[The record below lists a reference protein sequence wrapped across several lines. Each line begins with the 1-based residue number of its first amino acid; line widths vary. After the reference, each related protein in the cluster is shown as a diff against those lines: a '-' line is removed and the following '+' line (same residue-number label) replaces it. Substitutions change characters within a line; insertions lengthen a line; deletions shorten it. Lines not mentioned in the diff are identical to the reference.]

1 MATNVYPG
9 DGAWCYSDPLGRASY
24 FSEGVVNRFYYQE
37 GKDRRGARME
47 VSTDW
52 APGSSGSA
60 VVDECANAI
69 GFVSAI
75 QPASSA
81 RPRGTNQTATAGSPV
96 ITFHCATRAADVLS
110 LVKPSKGRMN

>member
-1 MATNVYPG
+1 M
-9 DGAWCYSDPLGRASY
+9 
-24 FSEGVVNRFYYQE
+24 VNRFYYQDA
-37 GKDRRGARME
+37 KDRRGVRME

-60 VVDECANAI
+60 VVDECANVI

-81 RPRGTNQTATAGSPV
+81 RPRGTNQTSTANSPF
-96 ITFHCATRAADVLS
+96 ITFHCASRAADVLA
-110 LVKPSKGRMN
+110 LVKPGKGR